1 MKIVIIS
8 PDHDTRAWEDA
19 LWDENQDLEI
29 EIYPDDT
36 EREKTDFILA
46 WNPPEGVFKHYPNLK
61 VVASMGAG
69 IRHLTKNKSL
79 HAEVTVTK
87 IEDDQLIE
95 DLQYFVL
102 TSVLNYCRNIPYY
115 VIQQQQKN
123 WNRISYHR
131 PKETHVGVLGLG
143 NIGLPVAQLLEKN
156 NFKVS
161 GWSNSEKEIEN
172 IDTFAGRDQLPN
184 FLKELDVVV
193 CLLPLTDDTE
203 DILNK
208 EVFNQLPEGA
218 YFINVGRGSH
228 LVESDL
234 LEAIE
239 EGTLSGA
246 ALDVFQ
252 DEPLPKDHP
261 FWENEKITITPHTA
275 SVTQPSSV
283 AHQILENYKNLKQ
296 GKELKHTVSRKKGY

>member
-8 PDHDTRAWEDA
+8 PGYDTRDWEDA
-19 LWDENQDLEI
+19 LWDENPDLEI
-29 EIYPDDT
+29 EVYPDDT
-36 EREKTDFILA
+36 NRENTDFILA
-46 WNPPEGVFKHYPNLK
+46 WNPPKDVFHKYPNLK

-69 IRHLTKNKSL
+69 IRHITKNKSL
-79 HAEVTVTK
+79 SAEVSVTK

-115 VIQQQQKN
+115 VAQQQQKN
-123 WNRISYHR
+123 WHRIPYKQ
-131 PKETHVGVLGLG
+131 PKETRVGVLGLG
-143 NIGLPVAQLLEKN
+143 NIGLPVAQLLAMN

-172 IDTFAGRDQLPN
+172 INTFAGQDGLPSFVEN
-184 FLKELDVVV
+184 LDVVV

-203 DILNK
+203 DILNEALFAQMPK
-208 EVFNQLPEGA
+208 GA
-218 YFINVGRGSH
+218 YLINVGRGAH

-234 LEAIE
+234 LEALDNE
-239 EGTLSGA
+239 QLSGA

-275 SVTQPSSV
+275 SVTKPASV
-283 AHQILENYKNLKQ
+283 AHQITENHKRLKE
-296 GKELKHTVSRKKGY
+296 GKELKHTISRNKGY